1 MKKRALWMVRG
12 APRPSAPG
20 IPCGLASLARVPL
33 RFAKG
38 TFAQHPERVRD
49 HSIFAA
55 FPVALPLW
63 IPAFAGMTG
72 VVQRSRRG
80 RAARR

>member
-1 MKKRALWMVRG
+1 MLT
-12 APRPSAPG
+12 S
-20 IPCGLASLARVPL
+20 S
-33 RFAKG
+33 G

-72 VVQRSRRG
+72 VVQRSSSAGPISASKSGFAGYPQSTVAIDETKR
-80 RAARR
+80 